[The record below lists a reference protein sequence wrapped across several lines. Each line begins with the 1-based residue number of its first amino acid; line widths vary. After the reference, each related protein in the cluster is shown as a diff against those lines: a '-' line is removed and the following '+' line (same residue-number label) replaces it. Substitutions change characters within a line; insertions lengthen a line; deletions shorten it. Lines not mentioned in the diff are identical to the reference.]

1 MDCVSFT
8 LEFEMSNVLCHQP
21 SLQLLGCWHQPGPSV
36 SATDR
41 RQPPGPQVVSQVKRE
56 SDVAEETAVSHCNPL
71 LMLEVKRES
80 DVAEE
85 TAGSHCKPLLMSEV
99 KRESDVTE
107 GMPESWMVKEIA
119 EGKCCNL

>member
-1 MDCVSFT
+1 MESVSFT

-56 SDVAEETAVSHCNPL
+56 SDVAEETAASHCN
-71 LMLEVKRES
+71 
-80 DVAEE
+80 
-85 TAGSHCKPLLMSEV
+85 PLLMSEV

-107 GMPESWMVKEIA
+107 GTPESWMVKEIA

>member
-1 MDCVSFT
+1 
-8 LEFEMSNVLCHQP
+8 MSNVLCHQP

-36 SATDR
+36 SVSATDR
-41 RQPPGPQVVSQVKRE
+41 RRPPVPQVVSQVERE
-56 SDVAEETAVSHCNPL
+56 SDIAEETAASHCNPL
-71 LMLEVKRES
+71 LMSEAKRES
-80 DVAEE
+80 DVTEE

>member
-1 MDCVSFT
+1 VDCVSFT

-41 RQPPGPQVVSQVKRE
+41 RQLPGPQVVSQVERE
-56 SDVAEETAVSHCNPL
+56 SDVAEETA
-71 LMLEVKRES
+71 E
-80 DVAEE
+80 
-85 TAGSHCKPLLMSEV
+85 SHCKPLLMSEV

-107 GMPESWMVKEIA
+107 GTPESWMVKEIA
-119 EGKCCNL
+119 EGKCCRL